1 LGKGR
6 GAEKLP
12 LGETHV
18 RLLVLHNLLGV
29 EVNSPMTKRTRVLL
43 TTFAV
48 ILLLPLSFGVGF
60 GLCQATEEAPP
71 QAPCELPDEF
81 NVLCEVWDTLSQDHV
96 DKEAL
101 EGKAAE
107 LSQGAVK
114 GLLEA
119 LGDPYTSY
127 LDAEAFGMEMSSL
140 RGEFEGIGAEV
151 TMEEGQLVVVAPI
164 ADAPAQK
171 QGIRAG
177 DKILEID
184 GESTSGLSLVE
195 AVLRIRGPKG
205 TLVRLLVLHE
215 GESEPVE
222 IEIIRAEIEI
232 TSVSSKMYDDIGY
245 IKLSHFTHNTHREL
259 RPVLKDMR
267 RQEAEAII
275 LDLRTNP
282 GGILQVVVDVAEEF
296 LDGGVVLYEVDSGGE
311 RQEWKVESGG
321 LATEM
326 RVVVLV
332 NGYSASGSEV
342 LAGAL
347 RDRNRAVIA
356 GSKTFGKG
364 SVTTFRLLEEGSALS
379 ITIRRWLTPNGH
391 LIEGEGLSPDF
402 ELEQTGEDLIEW
414 AINYLKAGGK

>member
-1 LGKGR
+1 
-6 GAEKLP
+6 
-12 LGETHV
+12 
-18 RLLVLHNLLGV
+18 
-29 EVNSPMTKRTRVLL
+29 MTKRNKVLL
-43 TTFAV
+43 ATFAV
-48 ILLLPLSFGVGF
+48 ILLLSLSFGAGF
-60 GLCQATEEAPP
+60 GLCRATEESPT
-71 QAPCELPDEF
+71 QVSRELPDEF
-81 NVLCEVWDTLSQDHV
+81 NVLYEVWDVLSQDYV
-96 DKEAL
+96 NKEAL
-101 EGKAAE
+101 EARAAE

-127 LDAEAFGMEMSSL
+127 LDAETYGMEMSSL

-164 ADAPAQK
+164 ADAPAEK

-184 GESTSGLSLVE
+184 GESTSGTSLME

-205 TLVRLLVLHE
+205 TPVRLLVLHE

-245 IKLSHFTHNTHREL
+245 INISHFTHNTHREL

-267 RQEAEAII
+267 RQETEAII

-296 LDGGVVLYEVDSGGE
+296 LDGGVVLYEVDSSGE
-311 RQEWKVESGG
+311 RKEWKVDSGG
-321 LATEM
+321 LAAEM
-326 RVVVLV
+326 SVVVLV
-332 NGYSASGSEV
+332 DGHSASGSEV

-356 GSKTFGKG
+356 GSQTFGKG
-364 SVTTFRLLEEGSALS
+364 SVTTFRILEEGSALS
-379 ITIRRWLTPNGH
+379 VTIRRWLTPNGH
-391 LIEGEGLSPDF
+391 LIEGEGLTPDF

>member
-1 LGKGR
+1 
-6 GAEKLP
+6 
-12 LGETHV
+12 
-18 RLLVLHNLLGV
+18 
-29 EVNSPMTKRTRVLL
+29 MTKRTRVLL

-48 ILLLPLSFGVGF
+48 ILLLPLAFGAGF
-60 GLCQATEEAPP
+60 GLCRATEESPT
-71 QAPCELPDEF
+71 QVSRELPDEF
-81 NVLCEVWDTLSQDHV
+81 NVLYEVWDVLSQDYV

-101 EGKAAE
+101 EARTAE

-119 LGDPYTSY
+119 LDDPYTSY
-127 LDAEAFGMEMSSL
+127 LDAETYGMEMSSL

-164 ADAPAQK
+164 ADAPAEK

-184 GESTSGLSLVE
+184 GESTSGTSLME

-205 TLVRLLVLHE
+205 TPVRLLVLHE

-222 IEIIRAEIEI
+222 IEIIRAEIEM

-267 RQEAEAII
+267 RQETEAII

-296 LDGGVVLYEVDSGGE
+296 LDGGVVLYEVDSSGE
-311 RQEWKVESGG
+311 RKEWKVESGG
-321 LATEM
+321 LAAEM
-326 RVVVLV
+326 SVVVLV
-332 NGYSASGSEV
+332 DGHSASGSEV

-356 GSKTFGKG
+356 GSQTFGKG
-364 SVTTFRLLEEGSALS
+364 SVTTFRLLEGGSALS

-391 LIEGEGLSPDF
+391 LIEGEGLTPDF

-414 AINYLKAGGK
+414 AINYLKAGGARGGMASPA

>member
-1 LGKGR
+1 MPPRK
-6 GAEKLP
+6 
-12 LGETHV
+12 THV
-18 RLLVLHNLLGV
+18 KLFVLYNLLGI

-43 TTFAV
+43 ATFAV
-48 ILLLPLSFGVGF
+48 MLLLPLSFGVGF
-60 GLCQATEEAPP
+60 GLCQAAEEASPE
-71 QAPCELPDEF
+71 APCELPDQF
-81 NVLCEVWDTLSQDHV
+81 NVLCEVWDILSQDYV

-101 EGKAAE
+101 EAKAAE
-107 LSQGAVK
+107 LSEGAVK

-127 LDAEAFGMEMSSL
+127 LDAEAYSLEMSSL
-140 RGEFEGIGAEV
+140 KGEFEGVGAEV

-164 ADAPAQK
+164 ANAPAEK

-184 GESTSGLSLVE
+184 GESTSGMSLTE

-205 TLVRLLVLHE
+205 TPVRLLVLHE
-215 GESEPVE
+215 GETEPVE

-245 IKLSHFTHNTHREL
+245 IKLSHFTHNTHKEL

-267 RQEAEAII
+267 QQGAEAII

-282 GGILQVVVDVAEEF
+282 GGILQVVVDVADEF
-296 LDGGVVLYEVDSGGE
+296 LDGGVVLYEVDSSGE
-311 RQEWKVESGG
+311 RKEWKVESGG
-321 LATEM
+321 LATD
-326 RVVVLV
+326 VPLVVLV
-332 NGYSASGSEV
+332 NSHSASGSEV
-342 LAGAL
+342 LAGAI

-364 SVTTFRLLEEGSALS
+364 SVTTFRLLEGGAALS
-379 ITIRRWLTPNGH
+379 VTIRRWLTPNGH
-391 LIEGEGLSPDF
+391 LIEGEGLTPDF
-402 ELEQTGEDLIEW
+402 ELEQEGEDLIDW
-414 AINYLKAGGK
+414 AINHLKAGGARGGMASPA